1 MKSLFFTVP
10 FTFFLF
16 TSLGAA
22 DYYFLLDPSC
32 MDRLEYEMSGNGN
45 VAREVWFS
53 YQVGNKKVLLEVG
66 VNASQRISQLD
77 GTVYDCSNRP
87 TSNYQLNQLRSQG
100 NRLFLVRALSTPDRG
115 YSSNYEAYEL
125 LSAGVLEVD
134 AYNIN
139 LYHWQYSFQYRIDG
153 SPQGQ
158 PLPGGS
164 GAGRVVYERSEPNS
178 CLTTYVFRQYF
189 NFDQN
194 AYIDIKIIPQIGIVG
209 EYPNSP
215 GTFPKNL
222 VSVNGNSLF
231 SVVNRLCSSSASGSR
246 TRGGQNSTFGGSPS
260 PAPAPVTPAPPPSP
274 TPQGG
279 SSASAKKHKVS
290 RGETLWSIS
299 KRYNVEVSD
308 LKAWNNL
315 SSNSISANQELV
327 VSPAPGPAPATR
339 GGSTSF
345 MAAPPTASNQVGS
358 SPSEFPTG
366 ASRDP
371 VWAQPPPVPQ
381 NIGAASRN
389 DWRTT
394 DGYHTVQPGETVEAL
409 ARQYGYTEARFRYMN
424 QLGPDDIVRP
434 NQVLKTL
441 DQPRSAAP
449 YGTIPSTPFGSRGEE
464 SAVTSYS
471 TPGMSNYNLDQLYSQ
486 TDPNQFPF
494 EPYKSENSPSF
505 PGQAGAGSGFNPTSG
520 SDWAAPSPAAPP
532 SYEVAPPASIP
543 TPTTPSY
550 PSSTVPPSYDTPAV
564 NYQPGGGTTDQPA
577 QSYVPPG
584 GAPGG
589 GASQPAPGQA
599 GSTTLPTQ
607 NTLPTFNTNTRG
619 GSSPAFSYSPGG
631 TPPPATSPSPS
642 SYGQPSTRG
651 GSANT
656 PFGSSIGTT
665 TITPQNSDP
674 QEIVSTHV
682 VQPGETLQTISSRY
696 GVSVSK
702 LRSLNNLE
710 KDDQLNPYQRLYIQ

>member
-1 MKSLFFTVP
+1 MKSLFFTV
-10 FTFFLF
+10 TLSIFLF

-22 DYYFLLDPSC
+22 NYYFLLDPSC
-32 MDRLEYEMSGNGN
+32 MDRLEYEIAGNGN
-45 VAREVWFS
+45 VAREVWYS

-66 VNASQRISQLD
+66 VNPSQRISQLD
-77 GTVYDCSNRP
+77 GTVYNCSNRP

-125 LSAGVLEVD
+125 LSAGVLEAD
-134 AYNIN
+134 AYNLN
-139 LYHWQYSFQYRIDG
+139 LYHWQYSFQYRIG
-153 SPQGQ
+153 SSPQGQ

-164 GAGRVVYERSEPNS
+164 GSGRIVYQRSEPNS

-194 AYIDIKIIPQIGIVG
+194 AYIDIKVIPQIGIVG
-209 EYPNSP
+209 EYPNSA

-231 SVVNRLCSSSASGSR
+231 SVINQLCSSASSGSQ
-246 TRGGQNSTFGGSPS
+246 TRGGQNGAFGPSPPPSTVPVSPS
-260 PAPAPVTPAPPPSP
+260 PAPTTPGN
-274 TPQGG
+274 TG
-279 SSASAKKHKVS
+279 STQKHRVS
-290 RGETLWSIS
+290 RGETLWAIA
-299 KRYNVEVSD
+299 KKYNIEISD

-315 SSNSISANQELV
+315 SSNTISTNQELI
-327 VSPAPGPAPATR
+327 VSPNTGRPSPAARTR
-339 GGSTSF
+339 GGSSSL
-345 MAAPPTASNQVGS
+345 MAPPPSSNTVGS
-358 SPSEFPTG
+358 SPFPEYPTG

-394 DGYHTVQPGETVEAL
+394 DGYHTVQPGETVGAL

-424 QLGPDDIVRP
+424 NLGPDDIVRP

-449 YGTIPSTPFGSRGEE
+449 YGITPSTPYGSRGNE
-464 SAVTSYS
+464 STVTPYQA
-471 TPGMSNYNLDQLYSQ
+471 PGTNNYDLNQLYSQ
-486 TDPNQFPF
+486 ADPNQYPF
-494 EPYKSENSPSF
+494 EPYQSENSPSF
-505 PGQAGAGSGFNPTSG
+505 GGQPPASGSGFNPTTSY
-520 SDWAAPSPAAPP
+520 DWTEPSPAAPP
-532 SYEVAPPASIP
+532 SYDLSPPPAY
-543 TPTTPSY
+543 PSY
-550 PSSTVPPSYDTPAV
+550 PAQTGPGATIPPSYDSPASS
-564 NYQPGGGTTDQPA
+564 YQPGGGSADQPA
-577 QSYVPPG
+577 QTYNPG
-584 GAPGG
+584 GAAGG
-589 GASQPAPGQA
+589 GGGQPPASQPGNAN
-599 GSTTLPTQ
+599 LPTQ
-607 NTLPTFNTNTRG
+607 NTLPTFNQNTRG
-619 GSSPAFSYSPGG
+619 GSNPTFNYNPGG
-631 TPPPATSPSPS
+631 TPPPAATGMPS
-642 SYGQPSTRG
+642 SYSQPSTRG

-665 TITPQNSDP
+665 TVTPNNSDP
-674 QEIVSTHV
+674 EEIVSYHV